1 MIAHYNKSKIFYEV
15 YGKGKPLVLIHGFLE
30 SSNMWDTIL
39 PLLTQKNKVICID
52 LPGHGKS
59 DFIAEMHTMELM
71 ADAVHFV
78 LESLEIKQARFIGHS
93 LGGYVSLAFTEL
105 YPEKINALVLLN
117 STTESDSEERKKNRD
132 RAIRLIKKDSRL
144 FITMAINNLFYDKT
158 KHLHSQEIKQLKE
171 DAFLFPIDGIIA
183 TIKGMKDRKDRTMVL
198 KKFKGLK
205 YFISGKE
212 DTMIPKNTSK
222 RFAKKTN
229 SELHFVNSGH
239 MTVNENREEMIK
251 ILRFIDFL

>member
-15 YGKGKPLVLIHGFLE
+15 YGKGKPLVLLHGFLE

-59 DFIAEMHTMELM
+59 ELIAEIHTMELM
-71 ADAVHFV
+71 AEVIHFV

-105 YPEKINALVLLN
+105 YPEKINTLVLLN
-117 STTESDSEERKKNRD
+117 STTESDSEERRKNRD
-132 RAIRLIKKDSRL
+132 RAIRVIKKDSRL
-144 FITMAINNLFYDKT
+144 FISLAINNLFNDKT
-158 KHLHSQEIKQLKE
+158 KHLHSHEIKQLKE

-183 TIKGMKDRKDRTMVL
+183 TIKGMKNRKDRTEVL
-198 KKFKGLK
+198 KNFKGLK
-205 YFISGKE
+205 YLICGIE
-212 DTMIPKNTSK
+212 DTMIQKNTSK
-222 RFAKKTN
+222 RVAKNTN
-229 SELHFVNSGH
+229 SEIYFVNSGH
-239 MTVNENREEMIK
+239 MTVNENKEEMIK
-251 ILRFIDFL
+251 ILHLIEFL